1 MNDPDKLDANP
12 VIAAAVPKA
21 ANEATPARELT
32 TKAAPR
38 GAPAQRPAP
47 RDEALVERFF
57 RRVFESMG
65 AAVDRRF
72 GRDGAT
78 NQTMTTSALVNQ
90 VKRAI
95 DERVYVDPSR
105 GRLAPHLL
113 KIKLEWGTHSEAAP
127 EVLQEIEREILAS
140 AIDHIND
147 ARLRT
152 LAPVQVETATD
163 LFTVGI
169 VVEPTFGEFQTEI
182 EAARANT
189 AAEAEGRDA
198 KSAKGKPAVPAKPT
212 TTRIDV
218 RLLIGAT
225 KRDLSFDLT
234 PGGRRINIGRAKDN
248 EMQIDHPSVS
258 KIHAAARLNADGTLV
273 VADTGSTNGTSI
285 NGHKIAYGEAR
296 NVESGD
302 TVRFGDVEARFKFPG
317 NA

>member
-1 MNDPDKLDANP
+1 MRETSMN
-12 VIAAAVPKA
+12 PKA
-21 ANEATPARELT
+21 RTTPA
-32 TKAAPR
+32 A
-38 GAPAQRPAP
+38 RPAG

-78 NQTMTTSALVNQ
+78 NSLTTSALVNQ

-95 DERVYVDPSR
+95 DERVYVDPNR

-127 EVLQEIEREILAS
+127 EILHEIESEVLAG

-152 LAPVQVETATD
+152 LAPVRVETATD

-169 VVEPTFGEFQTEI
+169 AVEPTFGEFQDEI
-182 EAARANT
+182 EAARAND
-189 AAEAEGRDA
+189 AARAEGRTT
-198 KSAKGKPAVPAKPT
+198 KSAKGAAAIPAKPK

-218 RLLIGAT
+218 RLLMGAS
-225 KRDLSFDLT
+225 KRDLSFELT

-248 EMQIDHPSVS
+248 ELQIDHPSVS

-302 TVRFGDVEARFKFPG
+302 TVRFGDVEARFKFSG
-317 NA
+317 NS

>member
-1 MNDPDKLDANP
+1 MNQPDKPDAEP
-12 VIAAAVPKA
+12 VIAAAPGES
-21 ANEATPARELT
+21 NQATPARSTSVKPEARIAP
-32 TKAAPR
+32 AAPR
-38 GAPAQRPAP
+38 AP

-78 NQTMTTSALVNQ
+78 GATLTTSALVNA

-95 DERVYVDPSR
+95 DERVYNDPNR

-127 EVLQEIEREILAS
+127 EVLQEIEREILAG

-152 LAPVQVETATD
+152 LAPVRVETATD

-169 VVEPTFGEFQTEI
+169 AVEPTFGEFQDEI
-182 EAARANT
+182 EAARAND
-189 AAEAEGRDA
+189 AAEAGGKDA
-198 KSAKGKPAVPAKPT
+198 KSAKSKSAIPAKPST
-212 TTRIDV
+212 VRIAV
-218 RLLIGAT
+218 RLLVGAS

-248 EMQIDHPSVS
+248 ELQIDHPSVS
-258 KIHAAARLNADGTLV
+258 KIHAAARLNSDGSLV
-273 VADTGSTNGTSI
+273 VADTGSTNGTQV
-285 NGHKIAYGEAR
+285 NGHRIAYGEAR
-296 NVESGD
+296 SVESGD

-317 NA
+317 NP